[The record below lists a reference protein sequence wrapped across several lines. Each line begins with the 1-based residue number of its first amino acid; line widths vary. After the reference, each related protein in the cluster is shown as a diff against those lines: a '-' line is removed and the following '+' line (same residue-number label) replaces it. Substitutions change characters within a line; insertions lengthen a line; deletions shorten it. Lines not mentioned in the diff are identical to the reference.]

1 MKIDVSFGWD
11 NHEKALFPNEHRS
24 INLEGN
30 KPCIITGRNGSGK
43 TLSIKIL
50 KKIFSVI
57 SSTDEDIY
65 QDSKRFFEDIG
76 LSWAKIKLNGT
87 YILGDGKSMASKYH
101 SFEELG
107 IPWRLELYKD
117 GLESDN
123 EEEELHY
130 KIHADLILENLA
142 QIPEIRIDFYLSCNY
157 SSRHIFEILD
167 DDGEY
172 VDEEIL
178 NIRSEFYSK
187 KPFQTLYIN
196 NLREVNTVDLFDS
209 INQDMLFNEIRTS
222 ISFMH
227 DNLEKDNLNYRGF
240 DFDEYEG
247 VVNDVDFFLHFGPEG
262 YQEKELFAIP
272 RVEHLEEKRN
282 APKIHQEFGDFFA
295 ELVKIRTR
303 LKPVIDEYNIILE
316 NQWTVGYTIWYD
328 AGELYGDVF
337 AENNPYIDEKK
348 HEELCEFLDTL
359 DCDEA
364 ISVIPCLWSTDYKS
378 FNNLGFGPSEED
390 FNYNSNRY
398 KLTIEEIRQY
408 FTDVNDLFGKISEWP
423 LRDRFKTLSRAL
435 KKLIET
441 DLVTKCLK
449 NTSASLPGDSEK
461 NFEYLCDFI
470 HYISCRRYVDIYFEK
485 YKPLLRLFEEF
496 FEQDSDSN
504 MTAYTKFLEDINNQ
518 EIIPSGYQNLLSLTM
533 SVGEYSH
540 KNDIVVFLDEPEI
553 SLHISWQIRLVSFL
567 DGLLNSGNAQSRN
580 ISEKYLNKYLVIATH
595 SPDIVS
601 GFLQNTVDFSSNI
614 DL

>member
-50 KKIFSVI
+50 KKMFSVI

-87 YILGDGKSMASKYH
+87 YILGNGDSMASKYH
-101 SFEELG
+101 SFQELG

-123 EEEELHY
+123 EKENSHY
-130 KIHADLILENLA
+130 KIHADIILENLA
-142 QIPEIRIDFYLSCNY
+142 QIPEIKIDFYLSCNY
-157 SSRHIFEILD
+157 SSIHSFEILD

-178 NIRSEFYSK
+178 NIHSEFYSK

-227 DNLEKDNLNYRGF
+227 DNLEKESMRQYGF

-247 VVNDVDFFLHFGPEG
+247 VVNDGDFFLDLEPEG

-272 RVEHLEEKRN
+272 RVEHLKEKRN

-316 NQWTVGYTIWYD
+316 SDWAIGYSIFDD
-328 AGELYGDVF
+328 AGSLDAEVF
-337 AENNPYIDEKK
+337 SSDSTQKES
-348 HEELCEFLDTL
+348 EELWEYLDTL
-359 DCDEA
+359 DCNEA
-364 ISVIPCLWSTDYKS
+364 ITLIPCLWSTDYKS
-378 FNNLGFGPSEED
+378 FKNLGFQPAEED
-390 FNYNSNRY
+390 FDYESSSFS
-398 KLTIEEIRQY
+398 LTIEERRQY
-408 FTDVNDLFGKISEWP
+408 FTDINDLFGKISEWP

-441 DLVTKCLK
+441 DLLTKCLK

-470 HYISCRRYVDIYFEK
+470 HYISYKMYINIYFEK
-485 YKPLLRLFEEF
+485 YNPLLRLFEEF

-567 DGLLNSGNAQSRN
+567 DGLLNSGNAQSTN